1 MIGVILNRLGLRQ
14 RDVDSTPV
22 FDGVLRPNQELD
34 LCRLLGRG
42 LGSPDDVVV
51 AEDGVP
57 LISVDKRVMALNGH
71 WFAPQLES
79 VATFSGRCGALAILG
94 GGAFAVAVDGEG
106 VVIRGGSSDG
116 RRFNAVA
123 GRALSCVTAAIADG
137 DRLIV
142 AEGSATNKAEAWRR
156 DMFEGN
162 RSGRV
167 VEIDLVSGKSGV
179 IASDLAWASGVA
191 VAPDG
196 GVVVADAW
204 KHRVALLSSG
214 QQKGAVALAYENIPA
229 YPGRITAAQGGGYWL
244 SCFAAR
250 TQLVDFVMA
259 DKKFARR
266 MMRETDERY
275 WIAPSLCAT
284 DHPFEPTQMGA
295 IKQYGAKK
303 PWAPPRSYGLV
314 IRLAE
319 DLSPS
324 ASLHSRVD
332 GKRHG
337 ITGVATAASK
347 LFVVSKGHG
356 KVLVH
361 EEVHA

>member
-1 MIGVILNRLGLRQ
+1 MISGILDWLGLRQ
-14 RDVDSTPV
+14 MDSDSTPV

-34 LCRLLGRG
+34 LCRLLGRD
-42 LGSPDDVVV
+42 LGCPDDVVV

-57 LISVDKRVMALNGH
+57 LISVDNRVVALSGH
-71 WFAPQLES
+71 WFAPQLEC
-79 VATFSGRCGALAILG
+79 VGTFSGRCGALAILA
-94 GGAFAVAVDGEG
+94 GGALAVAVDGEG
-106 VVIRGGSSDG
+106 IAIRGGSNDG
-116 RRFNAVA
+116 RCFSTVA
-123 GRALSCVTAAIADG
+123 GRALHCITAAIVDG

-142 AEGSATNKAEAWRR
+142 AEGSATNNAEAWRR

-167 VEIDLVSGKSGV
+167 VEIDLISGSSRV
-179 IASDLAWASGVA
+179 VASDLAWVSGVA

-196 GVVVADAW
+196 GIVISEAW
-204 KHRVALLSSG
+204 KHRVALLPSPKRKS
-214 QQKGAVALAYENIPA
+214 AAAPSYENIPA
-229 YPGRITAAQGGGYWL
+229 YPGRIVTAQGGGYWL

-259 DKKFARR
+259 DKKFAQR
-266 MMRETDERY
+266 MMREVDERY
-275 WIAPSLCAT
+275 WIAPSLCAA
-284 DHPFEPTQMGA
+284 DHPFEPTQLGG

-314 IRLAE
+314 IRLGE
-319 DLSPS
+319 DLSPL

-337 ITGVATAASK
+337 ISGVATAASK

-356 KVLVH
+356 KVLLH